1 MKKFLIRLSLLI
13 TTPCGI
19 ILCIPYFI
27 LTGKDLFLMFIDF
40 YTEKLK

>member
-13 TTPCGI
+13 TTPCAT

-27 LTGKDLFLMFIDF
+27 LTGKDLLSMFFDF